1 MPKKIQE
8 IIEAH
13 ERLVKSCV
21 RLLPSENILSDA
33 ARKALA
39 SDMAGRYHVKFYGG
53 KQHVMELVE
62 HVTGLARRVFK
73 ARHAFVTP
81 LSGNL
86 CDLSVLLAFTKPG
99 DGVAMISTHAG
110 YPLNLERFDR
120 RRVPL
125 PVDETRFNIDL
136 QATLDAIDKNKPAL
150 VILGSSFILHPI
162 PGIPSIVAQAH
173 AYGGK
178 VVYDGAH
185 PFGLIAGGHFQDPL
199 AEGVDVLI
207 GSTHKSFFG
216 PQGGL
221 ILTNSDEIHSE
232 IDVVAGANPDAGVVL
247 VDNPHPGRIA
257 ALGIALEEM
266 VDHGAKYAG
275 QVIKNAR
282 ALQEAM
288 LSSHLKDTIAGM
300 AGGPTDSHQVYMRV
314 PEDWGM
320 AIMKNLEANKVL
332 IDAGVRLG
340 TAEAT
345 RLGYVEADM
354 VRVGACIAAF
364 LDPATTAAESKRARG
379 EIDAVVA
386 AHQDI
391 VM

>member
-1 MPKKIQE
+1 MARKTSE

-39 SDMAGRYHVKFYGG
+39 SDMEGRYHVKFYGG
-53 KQHVMELVE
+53 KQYIMELVD
-62 HVTGLARRVFK
+62 HVTDLAKRVFK

-86 CDLSVLLAFTKPG
+86 CDLSVLHAFTKPG
-99 DGVAMISTHAG
+99 DAVAMISTNAG
-110 YPLNLERFDR
+110 YPLNLERFSR

-125 PVDETRFNIDL
+125 PVDEARFNLDL
-136 QATLDAIDKNKPAL
+136 QGALEAIDKAKPAL

-162 PGIPSIVAQAH
+162 PGIPSIVAHAH
-173 AYGGK
+173 AHGGK

-185 PFGLIAGGHFQDPL
+185 PFGLIAGGQFQDPL

-221 ILTNSDEIHSE
+221 ILTNSDELHRE
-232 IDVVAGANPDAGVVL
+232 LDVVAGADPNAGVVL
-247 VDNPHPGRIA
+247 IDNPHPGRIA
-257 ALGIALEEM
+257 ALGVALEEM
-266 VDHGAKYAG
+266 ADHGVKYAG

-282 ALQEAM
+282 ALEAA
-288 LSSHLKDTIAGM
+288 LASSHLKDSIAGT
-300 AGGPTDSHQVYMRV
+300 AGGPTDSHQVYLRV
-314 PEDWGM
+314 RDDEGM
-320 AIMKNLEANKVL
+320 DIMKKLEARKVL
-332 IDAGVRLG
+332 VDAGVRLG

-354 VRVGACIAAF
+354 ARAGTCIATF
-364 LDPATTAAESKRARG
+364 LDTHATSAELKRARG
-379 EIDAVVA
+379 EIDAMVA
-386 AHQDI
+386 THQAI